1 MSTEISITRDE
12 GEAKGGY
19 ERVVTF
25 LRDQLL
31 SGQLKTGD
39 CLLPERELALRLK
52 VSRPV
57 LREALRALAMIGA
70 VEIRHGVGT
79 IVKRPD
85 VSTLGEFFTF
95 ILAQQADVIDDIME
109 ARVAIE
115 HHAIR
120 LACRRATQSD
130 FDRIADALALIVAT
144 IHEAEA
150 GGLADFKFHEAI
162 VRAAHSPTLASI
174 YGSLSSLMMRSH
186 LDRRE
191 KIIQVEGIDAFLIDH
206 HRLIFS
212 AVVARDAPKADDLLT
227 RHFEIGADFRRR
239 ATMLVSNASKTGDRS
254 AAKVAEPSPTASIG
268 RQDP

>member
-1 MSTEISITRDE
+1 MSSKLSIIRDE
-12 GEAKGGY
+12 NEAKGGY

-39 CLLPERELALRLK
+39 CLLPERELAVRLK

-95 ILAQQADVIDDIME
+95 VLAQQADVVDDIME

-120 LACRRATQSD
+120 LACRRATQAD
-130 FDRIADALALIVAT
+130 LDRIADALDLIVET

-150 GGLADFKFHEAI
+150 GGVADFRFHEAI
-162 VRAAHSPTLASI
+162 VRAAHSPTLVSI
-174 YGSLSSLMMRSH
+174 YGSLASLMMRSH

-212 AVVARDAPKADDLLT
+212 AVVSRDAPKADDLLT

-239 ATMLVSNASKTGDRS
+239 ATMLATSPSTSRDR
-254 AAKVAEPSPTASIG
+254 ATARTAERSPAASIG